1 MKKCDPEGAR
11 AADQHYHCNAAQFVP
26 THFVRM
32 LKLPDAIRAQYDVT
46 SMKSAIHAAAPFP
59 VPVKQ
64 AMIDWWGPVLPEY
77 YAGSE
82 GNGMTFATRP
92 ARRPPTVTSDR
103 PPTRPAHTGCEDN
116 QP

>member
-1 MKKCDPEGAR
+1 MKKFDPEGAL
-11 AADQHYHCNAAQFVP
+11 AAIQHYRCNAAQFVP

-46 SMKSAIHAAAPFP
+46 SMKSAIHAAAPCP

-64 AMIDWWGPVLPEY
+64 AMIDWWGPVLLEY

-82 GNGMTFATRP
+82 GNGMTFATSQDWLP
-92 ARRPPTVTSDR
+92 HQGTVGQLGKASCR
-103 PPTRPAHTGCEDN
+103 ERGS
-116 QP
+116 QSG